1 MTFRNCTI
9 GYPKVLKPDWKGYK
23 VEMSGLPPFLF
34 LSAEK
39 YWK

>member
-1 MTFRNCTI
+1 MAASGF
-9 GYPKVLKPDWKGYK
+9 DDYK